1 MPRLVRVPDEYRAA
15 GLAEDYDGLVRDF
28 GDVEGE
34 RQCRRLLEET
44 RRLEALDA
52 QMGRAA

>member
-1 MPRLVRVPDEYRAA
+1 VRVPAEYRAA
-15 GLAEDYDGLVRDF
+15 GLADDFRDLVRDF

-34 RQCRRLLEET
+34 RRCRRLLDET

-52 QMGRAA
+52 RIGRAA